1 MRISTKGRYGLRAMI
16 DIAVNSSGS
25 PVPLSA
31 IAQRQ
36 QISEYYLE
44 HVFASLRK
52 SGLVRSEKGAQ
63 GGYELAEEPEKITVK
78 DVLYALEGDMSI
90 IDSDKKNWNS
100 MDYFLNDKVW
110 KKIDESIENIISSL
124 TLRDLISEYKN
135 LENNISYMYYI

>member
-1 MRISTKGRYGLRAMI
+1 ML
-16 DIAVNSSGS
+16 DIAINSCGN

-36 QISEYYLE
+36 EISEYYLE
-44 HVFASLRK
+44 HVFAALRK

-63 GGYELAEEPEKITVK
+63 GGYELAEDPEKITVK
-78 DVLYALEGDMSI
+78 DVLQALEGDLSI

-124 TLRDLISEYKN
+124 KLSDLVYEYKN
-135 LENNISYMYYI
+135 MENNRSYMYYI

>member
-1 MRISTKGRYGLRAMI
+1 MI